1 MADRLTSLPMFV
13 TPLMSLWLD
22 LTSGLGVRQ
31 KRYCLESC
39 GCRELTF
46 PKTDLAN
53 PNTKHRSTASAHAT
67 TDNVGKLPGCR
78 GACLILLLHVIQRCH
93 PKELRWFE
101 EDLLQAQGAVRH
113 VLHLRLEEYLVGLII
128 DK

>member
-1 MADRLTSLPMFV
+1 MADKLTSLPMFV

-46 PKTDLAN
+46 PNTDLTN
-53 PNTKHRSTASAHAT
+53 STHIHSMYYQLFFGISFLLLYWRLWRAT
-67 TDNVGKLPGCR
+67 TDKMDKLPGYR
-78 GACLILLLHVIQRCH
+78 GA
-93 PKELRWFE
+93 
-101 EDLLQAQGAVRH
+101 
-113 VLHLRLEEYLVGLII
+113 
-128 DK
+128 